1 MNRRRRLFVFRAIG
15 GVALLLIVAASVSD
29 VTVTDF
35 WDRNAML
42 TGILADVLVLLV
54 GVAVVNE
61 WLDIRATARWRTV
74 AYYALVELLYASRN
88 TWVRLC
94 HQLDL
99 HEGKD
104 ASVDELAERV
114 QSDRGAEMLQQ
125 RAAAQLA
132 DPLARREL
140 IELIREISD
149 ESRDALA
156 SWAPIMITTA
166 ASADAIN
173 RFTRLHGRLMRLRYV
188 LQENIEGHP
197 ITSIEVG
204 DDEWAARRLA
214 TVIRLGA
221 HLSYGFRD
229 EAFQLIPPEEWSDDP
244 AAFDRLVR
252 S

>member
-1 MNRRRRLFVFRAIG
+1 MNRRRRRFLFRAVG
-15 GVALLLIVAASVSD
+15 GVALLLIVAASVTD
-29 VTVTDF
+29 VTVTHF

-94 HQLDL
+94 HQLEV
-99 HEGKD
+99 HEGKN
-104 ASVDELAERV
+104 ATVDELAERV
-114 QSDRGAEMLQQ
+114 QSDAGWEMLEQ
-125 RAAAQLA
+125 RATAQLA
-132 DPLARREL
+132 DPVARREL
-140 IELIREISD
+140 TELVREISD
-149 ESRDALA
+149 ETRDALA

-173 RFTRLHGRLMRLRYV
+173 RFTRLHGRLMRLRFV
-188 LQENIEGHP
+188 LQETIEGHQ

-214 TVIRLGA
+214 TIIRMGA
-221 HLSYGFRD
+221 HLAYGFRE
-229 EAFQLIPPEEWSDDP
+229 EAYQLIPPEEWSDDP
-244 AAFDRLVR
+244 AAFDGLVR